1 MITTYGCTAEC
12 RQCCFESSPRVK
24 GRLSLEEMTKS
35 ISDAKHNFP
44 SLLVAVFSG
53 GEATMLKADLTAA
66 IAHATKEG
74 LSTRI
79 VSNGSWG
86 KTMASARKKVA
97 ELAGAGLKELNQQWV
112 PARSIMHCA
121 VAAAEH
127 GAQGAARFMLPIS
140 RAGVPVEGWLEY
152 SRFSALIEDLL
163 KDRAASTAFNQDPAG
178 YLKSRGMDGSELV
191 KGDANVALLI
201 AMSQPEVKQA
211 VLDKDYRAV
220 ISYLQAAG
228 TFSPVSTDALTQR
241 VGHVIQ
247 HNRDAITSGL
257 KLAPGTKLDL
267 KTYKE
272 LLASSTGGATP
283 LDAAALAAIGDNN
296 DASLIL
302 GAFAL
307 VVAAVG
313 AAVGVHS
320 VVVAFTWLAIV
331 SSVTVEGDGDEDEK
345 SRSARAYG
353 GLLQSSDPGAQ
364 QNIEVAGRLAQLTGS
379 PRVFELTKDE
389 LAKAELGAFF
399 AAMKEHRLLDYDE
412 AELPDLVEATLGFTE
427 KSVGIS

>member
-1 MITTYGCTAEC
+1 MKRRRFIQSA
-12 RQCCFESSPRVK
+12 
-24 GRLSLEEMTKS
+24 
-35 ISDAKHNFP
+35 
-44 SLLVAVFSG
+44 LVA
-53 GEATMLKADLTAA
+53 ATAA
-66 IAHATKEG
+66 PAA
-74 LSTRI
+74 
-79 VSNGSWG
+79 
-86 KTMASARKKVA
+86 
-97 ELAGAGLKELNQQWV
+97 AGL
-112 PARSIMHCA
+112 
-121 VAAAEH
+121 AASNAGTRLYGEP
-127 GAQGAARFMLPIS
+127 GSLTGGSQGAARFMLPIS

-178 YLKSRGMDGSELV
+178 FLKSRGMDGSELV

-228 TFSPVSTDALTQR
+228 TFSPVSTDALTKR
-241 VGHVIQ
+241 VGNVIQ
-247 HNRDAITSGL
+247 HNRNEIASGL

-267 KTYKE
+267 KTYKK
-272 LLASSTGGATP
+272 LLASSNGGATP
-283 LDAAALAAIGDNN
+283 LDAAALAAVGDNN
-296 DASLIL
+296 DASLLL

-331 SSVTVEGDGDEDEK
+331 SSVTVEGGGEDDDEK

-353 GLLQSSDPGAQ
+353 GLLQISDPGAQ
-364 QNIEVAGRLAQLTGS
+364 QNIEIAGRLAQLTGS

-389 LAKAELGAFF
+389 LARAELGAFF
-399 AAMKEHRLLDYDE
+399 AAMKEHSLLDYDE

-427 KSVGIS
+427 KSIGMS

>member
-1 MITTYGCTAEC
+1 MKRRRFI
-12 RQCCFESSPRVK
+12 QSS
-24 GRLSLEEMTKS
+24 
-35 ISDAKHNFP
+35 
-44 SLLVAVFSG
+44 LVA
-53 GEATMLKADLTAA
+53 ATAA
-66 IAHATKEG
+66 PAAAG
-74 LSTRI
+74 LAASNASTRLYGEP
-79 VSNGSWG
+79 GSLTG
-86 KTMASARKKVA
+86 
-97 ELAGAGLKELNQQWV
+97 
-112 PARSIMHCA
+112 
-121 VAAAEH
+121 

-163 KDRAASTAFNQDPAG
+163 KDRAASTAFNHDPAG

-211 VLDKDYRAV
+211 VLDKDYKAV

-267 KTYKE
+267 KTYKK

-331 SSVTVEGDGDEDEK
+331 SSVTVEGDGEEDEK
-345 SRSARAYG
+345 SRSSRAYG

-399 AAMKEHRLLDYDE
+399 AAMKEHSLLDYDE